1 VTAGDNLGISF
12 GNYYANGEFIAS
24 SDLSPYYYLEYNLTT
39 GRDSS
44 QIGAM
49 VLLEQGAGQNSARVL
64 DRKTSPVIP
73 RAQRGMKVLCYSPM
87 SGGRGTLLRDVFLSD
102 LSGYL

>member
-12 GNYYANGEFIAS
+12 GNYYANGEFIAGGY
-24 SDLSPYYYLEYNLTT
+24 LSPYCHLEYNLTT
-39 GRDSS
+39 GRDAS
-44 QIGAM
+44 QTGAM

-73 RAQRGMKVLCYSPM
+73 RAQRGMKFYAIVQ
-87 SGGRGTLLRDVFLSD
+87 
-102 LSGYL
+102 